1 MYKLSNFDFVSK
13 SFVSISRSL
22 QFKFDYNSMSF
33 RFHSNLSS
41 SSPRLHFELTSLPRW
56 FFVGF
61 SQFHSGFISSPSRFH
76 FDPTSVALRFHF
88 DLTLGSF
95 RLYFDLTREQ
105 AARLANMQEGNANS
119 MFSKTKIK
127 KEPRMCCRTPRSNQT
142 RTRRYQH
149 KNQTKRFPSWTLPP
163 ISI

>member
-1 MYKLSNFDFVSK
+1 
-13 SFVSISRSL
+13 
-22 QFKFDYNSMSF
+22 MSF

-76 FDPTSVALRFHF
+76 FDPASVALRFHF

-127 KEPRMCCRTPRSNQT
+127 KEPRVCCRTPRCNQT
-142 RTRRYQH
+142 RTRRYLH
-149 KNQTKRFPSWTLPP
+149 KKQTKRAPSFTLSP
-163 ISI
+163 ITI